1 VCELLLASGFS
12 SSPSILHAARVN
24 GILLGVVVAALL
36 VAAGARRFGLSS
48 PLILVLVGLIACQI
62 PGVPELELDPDLVLF
77 VVLPPLLY
85 SAALDSSYLALRSN
99 LRPIGFLAVGLPLAT
114 TAAVGFVAYLI
125 VPEFSIAAAL
135 VLGAIVAPPDAVSA
149 SAIGRKL
156 GLPRRIMTLLGGES
170 LLNDAT
176 ALVLLRTAI
185 AGAAASVSLWSVLGK
200 FAFAVVVAA
209 VIGVVVGKVNLMVR
223 ARVTDSTVN
232 TVISFTVPFLA
243 AIPAEELG
251 ASGLVAAVVA
261 GLVTGYDAP
270 RKLSPRHRLSDS
282 QNWRTVE
289 LVLEGAIF
297 LVMGL
302 ELSSIVDDVRVDH
315 EGISTAVF
323 VAAGALFLTILVRA
337 LYVAPLLR
345 ALQARANFRE
355 RMKPRLSDIANRLDN
370 PEDYPPDE
378 RRSRRRAPSAN
389 QMERFKVRVRRTV
402 ADIDYYLAAPLGWRE
417 GTIVIWAGMRGAV
430 TLAAAQT
437 LPEDTP
443 SRSLLILVAF
453 LVAAGSLILQGGT
466 LKRVVVATGPASQ
479 DLTESELDEHRRLLD
494 LLEDAAA
501 SVVPPES
508 RSKKRIRLDVIDA
521 QRQALLDARDDGVFD
536 ARMLGSALAA
546 LDADQISLEL
556 KGGPDG

>member
-1 VCELLLASGFS
+1 MDALIIVVLG
-12 SSPSILHAARVN
+12 
-24 GILLGVVVAALL
+24 LLGIVAASTLGARIG
-36 VAAGARRFGLSS
+36 VAA
-48 PLILVLVGLIACQI
+48 PLILVMAGIVVSLL
-62 PGVPELELDPDLVLF
+62 PFVPAVDIDPEWILAG
-77 VVLPPLLY
+77 VLPPLLY
-85 SAALDSSYLALRSN
+85 SASVSMPSMEFRREFGA
-99 LRPIGFLAVGLPLAT
+99 IGGLSVLL
-114 TAAVGFVAYLI
+114 VV
-125 VPEFSIAAAL
+125 VSAL
-135 VLGAIVAPPDAVSA
+135 VLGVFFSWVIPGLGIWWGIALGAIVSPTDAVATS
-149 SAIGRKL
+149 IVKKL
-156 GLPRRIMTLLGGES
+156 PVSPRVVSILEGES

-315 EGISTAVF
+315 EGIFTAVF

-370 PEDYPPDE
+370 PEDYPPGE

-453 LVAAGSLILQGGT
+453 MVAAGSLILQGGT
-466 LKRVVVATGPASQ
+466 LKRVVVATGPAAQ

-501 SVVPPES
+501 SVVPPEG

>member
-1 VCELLLASGFS
+1 MDALIIVVLG
-12 SSPSILHAARVN
+12 
-24 GILLGVVVAALL
+24 LLGIVAASTLGARIG
-36 VAAGARRFGLSS
+36 VAA
-48 PLILVLVGLIACQI
+48 PLILVMAGIVVSLL
-62 PGVPELELDPDLVLF
+62 PFVPAVDIDPEWILAG
-77 VVLPPLLY
+77 VLPPLLY
-85 SAALDSSYLALRSN
+85 SASVSMPSMEFRREFGA
-99 LRPIGFLAVGLPLAT
+99 IGGLSVLL
-114 TAAVGFVAYLI
+114 VV
-125 VPEFSIAAAL
+125 VSAL
-135 VLGAIVAPPDAVSA
+135 VLGVFFSWVIPGLGIWWGIALGAIVSPTDAVATS
-149 SAIGRKL
+149 IVKKL
-156 GLPRRIMTLLGGES
+156 PVSPRVVSILEGES

-315 EGISTAVF
+315 EGIPTAFF

-370 PEDYPPDE
+370 PEDYSPDE
-378 RRSRRRAPSAN
+378 GWRSRRRAPSAN
-389 QMERFKVRVRRTV
+389 QMERFKIRVRRTV

-466 LKRVVVATGPASQ
+466 LKRVVVAVGPAAQ
-479 DLTESELDEHRRLLD
+479 DVTDSELDEHRRLLA
-494 LLEDAAA
+494 LLEDASA
-501 SVVPPES
+501 SFVPPEGQ
-508 RSKKRIRLDVIDA
+508 SKKKTRLDVIDA
-521 QRQALLDARDDGVFD
+521 QRQALLDARDDGLFD

>member
-1 VCELLLASGFS
+1 MDALIIVVLG
-12 SSPSILHAARVN
+12 
-24 GILLGVVVAALL
+24 LLGIVAASTLGARIG
-36 VAAGARRFGLSS
+36 VAA
-48 PLILVLVGLIACQI
+48 PLILVMAGIVVSLL
-62 PGVPELELDPDLVLF
+62 PFVPAVDIDPEWILAG
-77 VVLPPLLY
+77 VLPPLLY
-85 SAALDSSYLALRSN
+85 SASVSMPSMEFRREFGA
-99 LRPIGFLAVGLPLAT
+99 IGGLSVLL
-114 TAAVGFVAYLI
+114 VV
-125 VPEFSIAAAL
+125 VSAL
-135 VLGAIVAPPDAVSA
+135 VLGVFFSWVIPGLGIWWGIALGAIVSPTDAVATS
-149 SAIGRKL
+149 IVKKL
-156 GLPRRIMTLLGGES
+156 PVSPRVVSILEGES

-466 LKRVVVATGPASQ
+466 LKRVVVATGPAAQ
-479 DLTESELDEHRRLLD
+479 DLTESELDEHRRLLE
-494 LLEDAAA
+494 LLEDASV
-501 SVVPPES
+501 SVVPPEG

-521 QRQALLDARDDGVFD
+521 QRQALLDARDDGLFD

>member
-1 VCELLLASGFS
+1 MDALIIVVLG
-12 SSPSILHAARVN
+12 
-24 GILLGVVVAALL
+24 LLGIVAASTLGARIG
-36 VAAGARRFGLSS
+36 VAA
-48 PLILVLVGLIACQI
+48 PLILVMAGIVVSLL
-62 PGVPELELDPDLVLF
+62 PFVPAVDIDPEWILAG
-77 VVLPPLLY
+77 VLPPLLY
-85 SAALDSSYLALRSN
+85 SASVSMPSMEFRREFGA
-99 LRPIGFLAVGLPLAT
+99 IGGLSVLL
-114 TAAVGFVAYLI
+114 VV
-125 VPEFSIAAAL
+125 VSAL
-135 VLGAIVAPPDAVSA
+135 VLGVFFSWAIPGLGIWWGIALGAIVSPTDAVATS
-149 SAIGRKL
+149 IVKKL
-156 GLPRRIMTLLGGES
+156 PVSPRVVSILEGES

-345 ALQARANFRE
+345 ALQARARFRE

-378 RRSRRRAPSAN
+378 RRRSRRREPSAS

-466 LKRVVVATGPASQ
+466 LKRVVVAVGPAAQ
-479 DLTESELDEHRRLLD
+479 DLTDSELDEHRRLLE
-494 LLEDAAA
+494 LLEDASA
-501 SVVPPES
+501 SVVPPEG

-521 QRQALLDARDDGVFD
+521 QRQALLDARDDGLFD

>member
-1 VCELLLASGFS
+1 MDALIIVVLG
-12 SSPSILHAARVN
+12 
-24 GILLGVVVAALL
+24 LLGIVAASTLGARIG
-36 VAAGARRFGLSS
+36 VAA
-48 PLILVLVGLIACQI
+48 PLILVMAGIVVSLL
-62 PGVPELELDPDLVLF
+62 PFVPAVDIDPEWILAG
-77 VVLPPLLY
+77 VLPPLLY
-85 SAALDSSYLALRSN
+85 SASVSMPSMEFRREFGA
-99 LRPIGFLAVGLPLAT
+99 IGGLSVLL
-114 TAAVGFVAYLI
+114 VV
-125 VPEFSIAAAL
+125 VSAL
-135 VLGAIVAPPDAVSA
+135 VLGVFFSWAIPGLGIWWGIALGAIVSPTDAVATS
-149 SAIGRKL
+149 IVKKL
-156 GLPRRIMTLLGGES
+156 PVSPRVVSILEGES

-345 ALQARANFRE
+345 ALQARARFRE

-378 RRSRRRAPSAN
+378 RRRSRRREPSAN

-466 LKRVVVATGPASQ
+466 LKRVVVAVGPAAQ
-479 DLTESELDEHRRLLD
+479 DLTDSELDEHRRLLE
-494 LLEDAAA
+494 LLEDVSA
-501 SVVPPES
+501 SVVPPEG

-521 QRQALLDARDDGVFD
+521 QRQALLDARDDGLFD

>member
-1 VCELLLASGFS
+1 MDALIIVVLG
-12 SSPSILHAARVN
+12 
-24 GILLGVVVAALL
+24 LLGIVAASTLGARIG
-36 VAAGARRFGLSS
+36 VAA
-48 PLILVLVGLIACQI
+48 PLILVMAGIVVSLL
-62 PGVPELELDPDLVLF
+62 PFVPAVDIDPEWILAG
-77 VVLPPLLY
+77 VLPPLLY
-85 SAALDSSYLALRSN
+85 SASVSMPSMEFRREFGA
-99 LRPIGFLAVGLPLAT
+99 IGGLSVLL
-114 TAAVGFVAYLI
+114 VV
-125 VPEFSIAAAL
+125 VSAL
-135 VLGAIVAPPDAVSA
+135 VLGVFFSWVIPGLGIWWGIALGAIVSPTDAVATS
-149 SAIGRKL
+149 IVKKL
-156 GLPRRIMTLLGGES
+156 PVSPRVVSILEGES

-345 ALQARANFRE
+345 ALQARARFRE

-378 RRSRRRAPSAN
+378 RRRSRRREPSAS
-389 QMERFKVRVRRTV
+389 QMERFKIRVRRTV

-466 LKRVVVATGPASQ
+466 LKRVVVAVGPAAQ
-479 DLTESELDEHRRLLD
+479 DLTDSELDEHRRLLE
-494 LLEDAAA
+494 LLEDASA
-501 SVVPPES
+501 SVVLPEG

-521 QRQALLDARDDGVFD
+521 QRQALLDARDDGLFD